1 MEKSFAT
8 PIADLLHMQRLLQM
22 EYDYEVNNFA
32 GIPDMNG
39 VMAMVRRGDCKFPV
53 TLGGNRYNSLNR
65 LEVEVNDVEINDFD
79 NNFEYGKPVSFFS
92 IYSDGT
98 IKTYPFQATVWRVEE
113 DGRTIIIM
121 PDTATLSE
129 LRCASG
135 ELGMRI
141 HFDNFSYKAMFAA
154 LKNTI
159 NANGRLAELRNI
171 LKGAKNPEFREVN
184 TIRYPWLNKSQELAV
199 NKVISAKD
207 VAIVHGPPGTGKTTT
222 LVEAINE
229 TLQRETQ
236 VLVCA
241 QSNMAVDWISEKLCD
256 RGISVLRIG
265 NPTRVNDKMLN
276 FTYERRFESH
286 PDYHELWNIRKSLRE
301 RVKNADYRDKLKERA
316 VELEYRINNDLF
328 AEARVIACTLV
339 GSANMVLENRRFS
352 TLFIDEAAQALEPA
366 CWIAIAKCNRVIF
379 AGDHWQLPPTV
390 KCFEAEKGG
399 LAQTLMMKIARNK
412 PSSVTLL
419 NTQYRMHEE
428 IMQFSSDWF
437 YNGELKAAPDVQYRG
452 ILDYDSPIM
461 WIDTS
466 DTDWEESCV
475 GNVGKLNKGEAD
487 IVINYLKQYIDK
499 IGIERILDERID
511 FGVISPYRAQVR
523 YLRKAIRTDKTF
535 SRVRRLI
542 TVHTVDGFQGQERD
556 VIFISL
562 VRSNSDGNIGFLR
575 DLRRMNV
582 AMTRARMKLVISGDA
597 STLSKHPFYKRLV
610 EYIDAKGIFIPS
622 SFTL

>member
-1 MEKSFAT
+1 MEKSFTT
-8 PIADLLHMQRLLQM
+8 PMADLLHLQRLLQL
-22 EYDYEVNNFA
+22 EYDFEVNNFA
-32 GIPDMNG
+32 GTPDMNG
-39 VMAMVRRGDCKFPV
+39 VMAMVRRGDCKFPI

-65 LEVEVNDVEINDFD
+65 LEVEINDTEINDFD

-92 IYSDGT
+92 IYSDGS
-98 IKTYPFQATVWRVEE
+98 IKVYPFQATVWRVEDE
-113 DGRTIIIM
+113 GRTIVIM

-129 LRCASG
+129 LRCVGG

-141 HFDNFSYKAMFAA
+141 HFDNYSYKAMFAA
-154 LKNTI
+154 LKSVI

-171 LKGAKNPEFREVN
+171 LKGARAPEFHPIPS
-184 TIRYPWLNKSQELAV
+184 IRYPWLNKSQEIAV

-286 PDYHELWNIRKSLRE
+286 PDYHELWNIRKTLRE
-301 RVKNADYRDKLKERA
+301 RVKNPDYRDKLKERA
-316 VELEYRINNDLF
+316 IELEYKINNDLF
-328 AEARVIACTLV
+328 AEARVITCTLV
-339 GSANMVLENRRFS
+339 GSASMVLENRRFS

-379 AGDHWQLPPTV
+379 AGNHWQLPPTV
-390 KCFEAEKGG
+390 KCYEAEKQG
-399 LAQTLMMKIARNK
+399 LAQTLMMKIARSK
-412 PSSVTLL
+412 PSAVTLL
-419 NTQYRMHEE
+419 NTQYRMNEE

-452 ILDYDSPIM
+452 ILDFDSPVV

-466 DTDWEESCV
+466 DSDWEECCV
-475 GNVGKLNKGEAD
+475 GNFGKLNKGEAD
-487 IVINYLKQYIDK
+487 IVLRYLKQYIEK
-499 IGIERILDERID
+499 IGEARILDEQID

-523 YLRKAIRTDKTF
+523 YLRRAIRTDKAF
-535 SRVRRLI
+535 SRIRRLI
-542 TVHTVDGFQGQERD
+542 TIHTVDGFQGQERD
-556 VIFISL
+556 VVFISL

-582 AMTRARMKLVISGDA
+582 AMTRARMKLVISGH
-597 STLSKHPFYKRLV
+597 STTLTKHPFYKKLV
-610 EYIDAKGIFIPS
+610 EYIDAKGVLMPWS
-622 SFTL
+622 VV

>member
-8 PIADLLHMQRLLQM
+8 PMADLLHLQRLLQL
-22 EYDYEVNNFA
+22 EYDFEVNAFA
-32 GIPDMNG
+32 GTPDMNG
-39 VMAMVRRGDCKFPV
+39 VAAMVRRGDCKFPI

-65 LEVEVNDVEINDFD
+65 LEVEVNDVEVNDFD

-98 IKTYPFQATVWRVEE
+98 IKVYPFQATVWRVEE
-113 DGRTIIIM
+113 DGRTIVIM
-121 PDTATLSE
+121 PDSSTLSE

-141 HFDNFSYKAMFAA
+141 HFDNYSYKAMFAA
-154 LKNTI
+154 LKSVI
-159 NANGRLAELRNI
+159 GANGRLAELRNI
-171 LKGAKNPEFREVN
+171 LKGARTPEFH
-184 TIRYPWLNKSQELAV
+184 TMPSIRYPWLNKSQELAV
-199 NKVISAKD
+199 NKVVAAKD

-286 PDYHELWNIRKSLRE
+286 PDYHELWNIRKTLRE
-301 RVKNADYRDKLKERA
+301 RVKNAEYRDKLKERA

-390 KCFEAEKGG
+390 KCYEAEKGG

-412 PSSVTLL
+412 PSAVTLL
-419 NTQYRMHEE
+419 NTQYRMNEE

-437 YNGELKAAPDVQYRG
+437 YNGALKAAPEVQYRG
-452 ILDYDSPIM
+452 ILDYDSTLV

-466 DTDWEESCV
+466 DSEWEESCV

-487 IVINYLKQYIDK
+487 IVLTYLKQYIDK
-499 IGIERILDERID
+499 IGEARILEERID

-523 YLRKAIRTDKTF
+523 YLRRAIRTNRAF
-535 SRVRRLI
+535 ARVRRLI

-556 VIFISL
+556 VVFISL

-582 AMTRARMKLVISGDA
+582 AMTRARMKLVISGDV
-597 STLSKHPFYKRLV
+597 STLTKHPFYKKLV
-610 EYIDAKGIFIPS
+610 EYIDSKGVLIPS
-622 SFTL
+622 SILQ